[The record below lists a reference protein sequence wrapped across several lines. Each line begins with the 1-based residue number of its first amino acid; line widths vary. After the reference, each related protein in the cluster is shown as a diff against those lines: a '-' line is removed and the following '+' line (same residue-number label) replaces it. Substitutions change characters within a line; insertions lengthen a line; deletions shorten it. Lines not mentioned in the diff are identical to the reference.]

1 MSQVIGYI
9 LDTSTGFKEVHSNG
23 MAQRV
28 NISRAES
35 CCLSIVGK
43 QMLNHAFL
51 HGALPSSEEI
61 WGDIP
66 AHSQV
71 RTQKFCGVSPQGLLS
86 ADTIFKTPYPD
97 TVIFYINVFYRE
109 HGRFVY
115 SQKLF

>member
-1 MSQVIGYI
+1 DNLRVLLKLSEHLISQWVGDLRIHAGVPDIAMSQVIGYI

-61 WGDIP
+61 WG
-66 AHSQV
+66 SNS
-71 RTQKFCGVSPQGLLS
+71 RRGLKCLNFNALFFELS
-86 ADTIFKTPYPD
+86 
-97 TVIFYINVFYRE
+97 
-109 HGRFVY
+109 
-115 SQKLF
+115 